1 MNGPDNPLSIGGMIP
16 LFSGVSSAT
25 LVMIGGYLGLAVA
38 LVALFRLWRRAKA
51 DSRLDEQRCA
61 DAEQCFSLAFQY
73 NTVPMCISDWDGTIL
88 DVNRIFCELFG
99 YAPDDLLGKRSVD
112 VGVWQRPEEQ
122 RTLMV
127 DLLRQHGRVRNL
139 EVEFRNK
146 AGAVVPALLS
156 VTLLTIDGQD
166 RLLSSMHDLSA
177 IKAMEEKNRKLERE
191 MAQTKNLEA
200 MAVLVGGLAHRF
212 NNMLAAITG
221 YAELALDDVS
231 ADSQT
236 AVDLEQILVKA
247 AEARQLVEQILSFSG
262 NQPQQRQRIDL
273 FGFVD
278 DIVGELRASVAEGV
292 SIETRLSGDSVGLHG
307 DPAALRLAVLNICR
321 NAVEAM
327 PLGGVLVVGVQY
339 PPGIGERFA
348 DVDADLPAGK
358 YAHVFVKDPGRG
370 MDRLTLERIFNP
382 LFTTKEQGQ
391 GTGMGLSVA
400 YGIVQAHDGVLR
412 VNSRPGFGSTFHLFL
427 PVIDGDNHART

>member
-1 MNGPDNPLSIGGMIP
+1 MNWPDNQIPVYGMIP
-16 LFSGVSSAT
+16 LFSGDSSAT

-38 LVALFRLWRRAKA
+38 LVALFRLRRRAKA
-51 DSRLDEQRCA
+51 VFRLDEQRCA
-61 DAEQCFSLAFQY
+61 DAEQRFSLAFQY
-73 NTVPMCISDWDGTIL
+73 NTVPMCISDWNGTIL
-88 DVNRIFCELFG
+88 DVNRVFCELSG
-99 YAPDDLLGKRSVD
+99 YAPDDLLGKRSID
-112 VGVWQRPEEQ
+112 VGVWHRPEEQ
-122 RTLMV
+122 RALMV

-146 AGAVVPALLS
+146 AGVVVPALLS

-177 IKAMEEKNRKLERE
+177 IRAMEEKNRKLELH

-200 MAVLVGGLAHRF
+200 MAGLVGGLAHRF

-236 AVDLEQILVKA
+236 AVDLEHILAKA

-262 NQPQQRQRIDL
+262 NQPRQRQRIDL

-292 SIETRLSGDSVGLHG
+292 SIETRLSGGTVGLHG

-358 YAHVFVKDPGRG
+358 YAHVFIKDPGRG
-370 MDRLTLERIFNP
+370 MDQPTLERIFNP

-412 VNSRPGFGSTFHLFL
+412 VNSRQGYGSTFHLFL
-427 PVIDGDNHART
+427 PVIDGADHART